1 MTQNLTD
8 VPRSMAA
15 LMRAQKVQHRAAK
28 AGFDWKDK
36 QGAVEKIF
44 EEIKE
49 VTEAVSQNNS
59 AETEKELGDLLFA
72 LVNVCRFEGVDPEIA
87 LTGTTERFIKR
98 FSYIENELAGSG
110 KTPYESTL
118 KEMDA
123 LWNEAKKHEKD
134 I

>member
-1 MTQNLTD
+1 M
-8 VPRSMAA
+8 
-15 LMRAQKVQHRAAK
+15 
-28 AGFDWKDK
+28 
-36 QGAVEKIF
+36 
-44 EEIKE
+44 
-49 VTEAVSQNNS
+49 TEAVSQNNS

-118 KEMDA
+118 EEMDA
-123 LWNEAKKHEKD
+123 LWNEAKNMKRYLKIYGSRLPRWRVTRISD
-134 I
+134 SGLYA